1 MCKKSRIFAGFFAS
15 GFFDLEIFFVDV
27 RKALHIVQDLF
38 SEGVIYEAYML
49 ITGRWCTGATII
61 RADGLDVEVVFAFGT
76 LHPDF

>member
-38 SEGVIYEAYML
+38 SEGVIYEADML
-49 ITGRWCTGATII
+49 IVVAGALTTII
-61 RADGLDVEVVFAFGT
+61 RADGFDVEVVFARSA
-76 LHPDF
+76 LHIEF